1 MAIDWLGFGYAG
13 AIIMGGLMGY
23 KRKGSVMSLIA
34 GLLFGSVSAYGAY
47 KVSSEPSDVAVSL
60 LASGAL
66 AVVMGI
72 RFKKSKKL
80 MPAGFMAGMSLL
92 MVLRLL
98 LMTMFG

>member
-72 RFKKSKKL
+72 RFKNSKKL
-80 MPAGFMAGMSLL
+80 MPAGFMAGMRICSSVKLAIL
-92 MVLRLL
+92 PLV
-98 LMTMFG
+98 

>member
-13 AIIMGGLMGY
+13 AIIMGGLIGY

-34 GLLFGSVSAYGAY
+34 GLLFGCISAYGAY
-47 KVSSEPSDVAVSL
+47 RVSNEPREVAVSL
-60 LASGAL
+60 FASGSLAL
-66 AVVMGI
+66 VMGI
-72 RFKKSKKL
+72 RFKKSGKL

-98 LMTMFG
+98 LMTLG

>member
-1 MAIDWLGFGYAG
+1 MAIDWLGFGYAA

-34 GLLFGSVSAYGAY
+34 GLFFGCISAYGAF
-47 KVSSEPSDVAVSL
+47 KISMEPSDVTVSL
-60 LASGAL
+60 IASSVL

-72 RFKKSKKL
+72 RFKKSGKL

-92 MVLRLL
+92 MALRLL
-98 LMTMFG
+98 LNTLV